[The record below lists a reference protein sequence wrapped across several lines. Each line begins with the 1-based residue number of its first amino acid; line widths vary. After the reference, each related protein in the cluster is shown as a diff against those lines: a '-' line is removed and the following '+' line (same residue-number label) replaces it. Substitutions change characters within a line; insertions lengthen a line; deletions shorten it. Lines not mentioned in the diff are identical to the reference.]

1 MHPDFNL
8 NTIAHQDL
16 PLPLSTL
23 PRPAFYWLES
33 EAQLYGEERVFLGRE
48 NMVSARAW

>member
-16 PLPLSTL
+16 PILLSTL
-23 PRPAFYWLES
+23 PAFFES
-33 EAQLYGEERVFLGRE
+33 EAQPSGEEGVFLGTGNIVGTGPR
-48 NMVSARAW
+48 

>member
-8 NTIAHQDL
+8 NTIAYHDL

-23 PRPAFYWLES
+23 LAFFGLCGPA
-33 EAQLYGEERVFLGRE
+33 LG
-48 NMVSARAW
+48 

>member
-8 NTIAHQDL
+8 NTIAYLDL

-23 PRPAFYWLES
+23 PAFSDS
-33 EAQLYGEERVFLGRE
+33 EAHPWGEEGVFLGTE
-48 NMVSARAW
+48 NMVSTASNAR